1 MTALLRKRIKRI
13 EAEVTA
19 PAAARSKVTI
29 LTEPD
34 EDADPAET
42 KRHEKDLAKARREHE
57 KVIVVS
63 ARYKERT
70 EAEDGLVYVPTEIQA
85 LMEKLST
92 APSGERTGNR
102 DYSAWIAG
110 LPCRL
115 IGVNPSAA
123 NHSDLDNDDLL

>member
-19 PAAARSKVTI
+19 PVAARSKVTI
-29 LTEPD
+29 LTEPN
-34 EDADPAET
+34 EDAEPAEA
-42 KRHEKDLAKARREHE
+42 KRHDQELAQAMHEHE

-92 APSGERTGNR
+92 TPSGERTGNR

-123 NHSDLDNDDLL
+123 NPRFNPPD

>member
-1 MTALLRKRIKRI
+1 MSAPLRKRIKRI

-19 PAAARSKVTI
+19 PAAARRKVTI

-34 EDADPAET
+34 EDADPAEK
-42 KRHEKDLAKARREHE
+42 KRYEKALAKARREHE

-70 EAEDGLVYVPTEIQA
+70 DAGEGLVYVPTEILA

-92 APSGERTGNR
+92 SPSGARTGNR
-102 DYSAWIAG
+102 DHSAWIAG
-110 LPCRL
+110 LAGRV
-115 IGVNPSAA
+115 IGVNPRAA
-123 NHSDLDNDDLL
+123 DPRYNPPD